1 MFITYTC
8 SINLGIIY
16 AFRKMNIFFKERI
29 LNCFMYLQKCVLFF
43 VLQDSLQKIL
53 EQLSLRL
60 FTDHRLHEKRR
71 VLLMYRLICRRML
84 RDLEGGL
91 GGGFVFILREI
102 IHRLVYLLQEMKEQE
117 GYLYIN
123 LYQYINST
131 ACLYVFK
138 NCNHC
143 NFLFVC
149 FLE

>member
-1 MFITYTC
+1 
-8 SINLGIIY
+8 
-16 AFRKMNIFFKERI
+16 
-29 LNCFMYLQKCVLFF
+29 MYLHKCVLCF

-131 ACLYVFK
+131 ARSICL
-138 NCNHC
+138 
-143 NFLFVC
+143 
-149 FLE
+149 